1 METEDYMIHS
11 RNIEGIDSCAVTDW
25 FGTPM
30 NGVYFVKST
39 LPGGIPSHGNA
50 TSPIVLI
57 PGGFD
62 PHFGEYSN
70 ALIRD
75 LLERVGAPAV
85 YEAHFCHEEQAGFLH
100 VRAFIEDLAHICTD
114 PSAQPVIVGL
124 CAGTLALFGG
134 LLAATERSPNP
145 SALGALSIGS
155 YIPHQLNLLGRSIRW
170 SARRL
175 VERDS
180 ARLRKYAGHNYL
192 FQTGYAL
199 TDWYAESNLLESL
212 LRARPNKAE
221 EDRFPIPVEVVYFGR
236 DILNA
241 RTRRRLRNLFDAPKA
256 PKKVRGLHRSLR
268 KSPDA
273 DSMIASF
280 YQRMRA
286 PHQELEGRADSSGM
300 AVPLARVVA
309 AEQD

>member
-134 LLAATERSPNP
+134 LLAATELPQPVSSRRVVHRLVYPAPTQSTGEKY
-145 SALGALSIGS
+145 SLVGS
-155 YIPHQLNLLGRSIRW
+155 
-170 SARRL
+170 SARRARQRQVAQVRGAQL
-175 VERDS
+175 PLSD
-180 ARLRKYAGHNYL
+180 RLRAYRL
-192 FQTGYAL
+192 VRRI
-199 TDWYAESNLLESL
+199 ES
-212 LRARPNKAE
+212 PG
-221 EDRFPIPVEVVYFGR
+221 I
-236 DILNA
+236 
-241 RTRRRLRNLFDAPKA
+241 
-256 PKKVRGLHRSLR
+256 
-268 KSPDA
+268 
-273 DSMIASF
+273 
-280 YQRMRA
+280 
-286 PHQELEGRADSSGM
+286 
-300 AVPLARVVA
+300 VVA
-309 AEQD
+309 SPTQ